1 MFDKYNKL
9 IILDVET
16 TGLKREIN
24 EIIEFGALV
33 LEKQNNSKFKTTE
46 EVDFFIQNKEPIPEF
61 ITNLTHITDDM
72 CKEGYSKEQTVHKF
86 RELFDSDE
94 KTLVIIYNTPFD
106 MGFIQSFM
114 NQYSDGFRNKLDT
127 LDLLEVARDRT
138 GTRRGNKL
146 CDMIV
151 RYSIEDEENSHR
163 AIDDVKATLAVMR
176 AMYKEKKDL
185 ESYIKKGNWSNE

>member
-1 MFDKYNKL
+1 
-9 IILDVET
+9 
-16 TGLKREIN
+16 
-24 EIIEFGALV
+24 
-33 LEKQNNSKFKTTE
+33 
-46 EVDFFIQNKEPIPEF
+46 
-61 ITNLTHITDDM
+61 M

-94 KTLVIIYNTPFD
+94 KTLIIIYNTPFD

-185 ESYIKKGNWSNE
+185 ESYIKKGNWSN

>member
-1 MFDKYNKL
+1 MFKEYDYL
-9 IILDVET
+9 FLFDTET

-24 EIIEFGALV
+24 EIIELGGILMKKNENGKFEV
-33 LEKQNNSKFKTTE
+33 EKE
-46 EVDFFIQNKEPIPEF
+46 IDHFIQNKEPIPQF
-61 ITNLTHITDDM
+61 ITNLTSITDDM
-72 CKEGYSKEQTVHKF
+72 CKQGLTKQEF
-86 RELFDSDE
+86 FDLLKPIFNDNN
-94 KTLVIIYNTPFD
+94 KTLIIAYNTPFD
-106 MGFIQSFM
+106 MGFVNSFM
-114 NQYSDGFRNKLDT
+114 NQMDKDYRITNDT

-185 ESYIKKGNWSNE
+185 ESYIKKGNWSN